1 MRTTGLSQHAC
12 LSIPGELAARAA
24 FLAKLHRE
32 AGLGKWVERIVRE
45 RVEPVATVSVFLTVG
60 FSLARYPNGNCM
72 QSICIGE
79 AGDGRLTRAQLST
92 ATRYVQGRTH
102 GQKIT
107 DRGYPL
113 RKREMMASI
122 THSSGQR
129 GQESREKQS
138 HSSAALSVV
147 VYPETR

>member
-1 MRTTGLSQHAC
+1 MRELMRTTGLSQRAC

-24 FLAKLHRE
+24 FLAKVHRE

-45 RVEPVATVSVFLTVG
+45 SVELEKFAFSERVATVSVLLTVG
-60 FSLARYPNGNCM
+60 FSLARYPNGNRM

-113 RKREMMASI
+113 RGFPCR
-122 THSSGQR
+122 
-129 GQESREKQS
+129 
-138 HSSAALSVV
+138 AAW
-147 VYPETR
+147 